1 MLVVDASA
9 VAELLLARPAG
20 TAVARALR
28 DHDFDLHAPH
38 LLDVELLS
46 VLRRVVAAG
55 DATAERA
62 GEAVT
67 DLLDLPIERYGHHI
81 LTPRIWELR
90 DNFSAHDAAYI
101 ALAESV
107 ADESVPLVTADARMA
122 RATGAHTSVDVILA
136 APPLQSDDPS

>member
-1 MLVVDASA
+1 MLVVNASA

-20 TAVARALR
+20 DAVARALR

-38 LLDVELLS
+38 LLDVELFS

-81 LTPRIWELR
+81 LAARIWELR
-90 DNFSAHDAAYI
+90 ENFSAYDAAYV

-107 ADESVPLVTADARMA
+107 AVDGAPLITADARLA
-122 RATGAHTSVDVILA
+122 RAVGAHTSVDVILA
-136 APPLQSDDPS
+136 A